1 VVGGYYF
8 SYRFADIFIPMR
20 FSSLHTH
27 TLFCDGR
34 DDVETMCRAAWE
46 KGLAAIGLSAHG
58 PIRRKT
64 GFKTN
69 WHLPDERLDEYIAA
83 VRDARKRWEGR
94 LPVYLG
100 LEVDYI
106 RGLTGPADKDI
117 RELGLDYVIASVH
130 YIIPPGKAG
139 PFTVDGSMEELE
151 RGVRE
156 GLGGDG
162 EAMMGYYWDAVREMI
177 SAGGFDI
184 LGHVDLVKKNN
195 AGGRWFNPESENYR
209 RRAGEAAAA
218 AAGAGVVVEVNTG
231 GINRKKITET
241 YPSLSTLRL
250 FRERQVP
257 ALITA
262 DAHRA
267 EDLDGNY
274 QKGRE
279 TLLAAG
285 YTTHCLFG
293 GKKNGRPL
301 WAAEPL

>member
-1 VVGGYYF
+1 
-8 SYRFADIFIPMR
+8 MR
-20 FSSLHTH
+20 FTSLHNH
-27 TLFCDGR
+27 TSFCDGR

-46 KGLAAIGLSAHG
+46 KGLAAVGFSAHG
-58 PIRRKT
+58 PIGRKT

-69 WHLPDERLDEYIAA
+69 WHLPDERLEEYMAA
-83 VRDARKRWEGR
+83 VQAARQRWEGR

-106 RGLTGPADKDI
+106 RGLVGPADKDI
-117 RELGLDYVIASVH
+117 QELGLDYIIASVH

-139 PFTVDGSMEELE
+139 PFTVDGPGEELE
-151 RGVRE
+151 QGIRE
-156 GLGGDG
+156 GFGGDG
-162 EAMMGYYWDAVREMI
+162 EAMMAHYWDAVQEMI

-209 RRAGEAAAA
+209 RKAGETAAAA
-218 AAGAGVVVEVNTG
+218 ARAGVVVEVNTG

-241 YPSLSTLRL
+241 YPSFSILRL
-250 FRERQVP
+250 FGEHQVP
-257 ALITA
+257 AIITA

-267 EDLDGNY
+267 EDIDGHY
-274 QKGRE
+274 QTGRE

-285 YTTHCLFG
+285 YTRHLIFE
-293 GKKNGRPL
+293 GKKSGRPA
-301 WAAEPL
+301 WTAEPL